1 MMKLYGFDLSTP
13 SNKVR
18 LCANAIGCACD
29 YVRLDLPGGDLKSPD
44 HLARHPAGKVPVIE
58 DDGFVLFE
66 SDAINRYLCRK
77 HDAGL
82 YPSGAKEQ
90 AHVDQWCDFSTIHV
104 GGAMGRVFTNFFIA
118 PRFGM
123 EVDQGSLDFGRAML
137 DRFLPIVD
145 RQLED
150 NNHLAGEALS
160 IADMSLLAIIDP
172 AEVIELDLA
181 QYPALNV
188 WRERLRSQ
196 SFYTAMH
203 KAYGESL
210 MAA

>member
-1 MMKLYGFDLSTP
+1 MIKLYGFDLSTP

-18 LCANAIGCACD
+18 LCANAIGCAYD
-29 YVRLDLPGGDLKSPD
+29 YVQLDLPGGDLQTPV
-44 HLARHPAGKVPVIE
+44 HMARHPAGKVPVIE

-66 SDAINRYLCRK
+66 SDAINKYLCRK
-77 HDAGL
+77 HNSDL
-82 YPSGAKEQ
+82 YPNGLKEQ
-90 AHVDQWCDFSTIHV
+90 AQVDQWCDFAAIHV

-145 RQLED
+145 RQLE
-150 NNHLAGEALS
+150 NSEHMAGAALS
-160 IADMSLLAIIDP
+160 IADLSLLAIIDP
-172 AEVIELDLA
+172 AETIELDLTR
-181 QYPALNV
+181 YPALDA
-188 WRERLRSQ
+188 WRQRLRTEP
-196 SFYTAMH
+196 FYTAMH